1 MKLNYIHTDTIKKQ
15 KQSCTSLVQILPLS
29 LMPIGE
35 FCANLTDNSTTFC
48 YICILELGT
57 LHGNQHFLLVPGYI
71 LVFRLS
77 LSVLAPVADSWMIC
91 SPS

>member
-77 LSVLAPVADSWMIC
+77 VLAPVADSWMIC